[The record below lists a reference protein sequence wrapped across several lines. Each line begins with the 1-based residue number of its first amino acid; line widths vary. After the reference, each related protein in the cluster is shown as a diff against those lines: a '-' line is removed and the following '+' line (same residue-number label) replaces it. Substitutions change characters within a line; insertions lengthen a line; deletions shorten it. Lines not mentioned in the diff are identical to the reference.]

1 MDYLLLG
8 AVLLFFLLFFR
19 IKEGYYSDA
28 NINASVNSMNTL
40 IGKLNTLKSSLK
52 EIEEYTFSFDAQS
65 KLSPILQ
72 IKNVKDYNIKLIQQ
86 IKMKNE
92 VLSNHQDNL
101 MQLQESLK
109 NIQKGTVQLKER
121 TLTQPSFSMN
131 SSEYQEPKVE
141 YNSVMYTLKDA
152 LDKMLKDSQT
162 ITTEL
167 NQIPDS

>member
-8 AVLLFFLLFFR
+8 AVLLFCLLFFR
-19 IKEGYYSDA
+19 MKEGYYSDA

-40 IGKLNTLKSSLK
+40 IAKLNSLKSSLK

-86 IKMKNE
+86 VKTKNE
-92 VLSNHQDNL
+92 ILSNHQNNIMNL
-101 MQLQESLK
+101 QDSLQ
-109 NIQKGTVQLKER
+109 NIQKGMVSLNEFNVSQGNT
-121 TLTQPSFSMN
+121 
-131 SSEYQEPKVE
+131 
-141 YNSVMYTLKDA
+141 VMYTLKDA
-152 LDKMLKDSQT
+152 IDKMLKDSQN
-162 ITTEL
+162 IATEL